1 MKNHPKVVLVI
12 LSGPG
17 GIDQDRGCLIL
28 VNIYK
33 NQFSLIHLG
42 AQMRHFQKFILTSAL
57 TLIASLS
64 FAQSAPN
71 IEKIKSLIE
80 GSYNLVEWV
89 DGDTQLSPPAV
100 SARFIIKD
108 GIVTWIANK
117 SVGGDQLSF
126 SGIGAYK
133 ITPTTFSYGYSAYA
147 IANRTNGVSDVKLQ
161 EAGSPDMILPKMR
174 AFDLVNMGKDIKAIN
189 GERFWL
195 FSEDGM
201 TYSDPISKNK
211 RVYKRVVSE
220 KN

>member
-1 MKNHPKVVLVI
+1 
-12 LSGPG
+12 
-17 GIDQDRGCLIL
+17 
-28 VNIYK
+28 
-33 NQFSLIHLG
+33 
-42 AQMRHFQKFILTSAL
+42 MRHFQKFILTSAL

-89 DGDTQLSPPAV
+89 DGDTQLSPPTV

-117 SVGGDQLSF
+117 AVGGDQLSF

-201 TYSDPISKNK
+201 IYSDPISKNK

>member
-1 MKNHPKVVLVI
+1 
-12 LSGPG
+12 
-17 GIDQDRGCLIL
+17 
-28 VNIYK
+28 
-33 NQFSLIHLG
+33 
-42 AQMRHFQKFILTSAL
+42 MRHFKKFILTSAL
-57 TLIASLS
+57 TLIASIS
-64 FAQSAPN
+64 FAQSTPN
-71 IEKIKSLIE
+71 IQKIKSLIE

-100 SARFIIKD
+100 SARFIIND

-133 ITPTTFSYGYSAYA
+133 VTPTTFSYGYSTYVVAG
-147 IANRTNGVSDVKLQ
+147 RTNGVSDVKLQ

-174 AFDLVNMGKDIKAIN
+174 AFELVNMGKDIKAIN

-201 TYSDPISKNK
+201 TYSDPIGKNK